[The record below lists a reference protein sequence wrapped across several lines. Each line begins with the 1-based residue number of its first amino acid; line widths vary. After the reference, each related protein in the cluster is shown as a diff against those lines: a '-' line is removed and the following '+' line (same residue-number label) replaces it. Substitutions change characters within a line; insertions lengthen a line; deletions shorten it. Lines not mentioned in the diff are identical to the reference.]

1 MNLTIDEIMMFARG
15 GAGRAKKKHTQTDNM
30 FAYICKT
37 ATITTTT
44 TTTSTTGIWFKITE

>member
-1 MNLTIDEIMMFARG
+1 MNLTIDEIMMFAPG
-15 GAGRAKKKHTQTDNM
+15 GQDGQKKHTQTDNM

>member
-1 MNLTIDEIMMFARG
+1 MNLTIDEIMMFAPG
-15 GAGRAKKKHTQTDNM
+15 GAGRAKKNTQTDNM